1 MNWMQFKL
9 HLRGRLGFFG
19 LVFLYALIVLACI
32 YSLAT
37 AGDLSM
43 GRNPVAN
50 FIKTATEF
58 ARPSFVDVW
67 LGDPAYE
74 YKSDDGTVLRTENRQ
89 EVEKQWLVQL
99 GFATWTTFKS
109 PLWGLC

>member
-9 HLRGRLGFFG
+9 RLKGRLGFFG
-19 LVFLYALIVLACI
+19 LVFLYALIVFGCV

-74 YKSDDGTVLRTENRQ
+74 YKSDDGTVLRSKPCGVLELGLGL
-89 EVEKQWLVQL
+89 VEGLFDIVP
-99 GFATWTTFKS
+99 GAVGTFF
-109 PLWGLC
+109 

>member
-9 HLRGRLGFFG
+9 RLKGRLGFFG
-19 LVFLYALIVLACI
+19 LVFLYALIVFGCV

-58 ARPSFVDVW
+58 ARPSFLDVW
-67 LGDPAYE
+67 FGDPAYE
-74 YKSDDGTVLRTENRQ
+74 
-89 EVEKQWLVQL
+89 
-99 GFATWTTFKS
+99 
-109 PLWGLC
+109 